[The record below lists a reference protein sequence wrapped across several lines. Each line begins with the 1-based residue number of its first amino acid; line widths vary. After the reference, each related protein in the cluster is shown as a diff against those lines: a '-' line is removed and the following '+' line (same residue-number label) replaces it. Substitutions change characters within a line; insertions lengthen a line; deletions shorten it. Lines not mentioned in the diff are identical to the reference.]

1 MTCEVES
8 TVNSQIL
15 EAILHDKSDGI
26 RKALEMLLNEAF
38 KVDRQGYLNAKP
50 YERSDARVD
59 YANGFKP
66 KTLKSRV
73 GELELLIPQVRGG
86 DYYPACLERGSRSE
100 RALLLACAEMYVQ
113 GVSTR
118 KVKEV
123 MEELCGIAINSSDV
137 SRATAKLDVTL
148 KAWRERPIGVIK
160 YLYIDARYEKVR
172 QSGIV
177 VDCAVLIAQG
187 VTDEGRRVI
196 LGVSVSLSEA
206 EPHWRKF
213 FESLVARGMHGV
225 ELIISD
231 AHSGLKAA
239 RQAVF
244 PSVPWQRCQFH
255 LQQNAQS
262 HVPKQSL
269 KKPVAGK
276 IRAIFDAENRM
287 EADRLL
293 SLAVSHYEKEAPDLS
308 NWMEANIPES
318 LTVFSFPND
327 YHKRLRT
334 SNSLERINREIRRRT
349 RVASIFPNTASCER
363 LVTAILVE
371 ISDEWE
377 VENKFID
384 FQQLKIQ

>member
-1 MTCEVES
+1 MACEVEN
-8 TVNSQIL
+8 TVNSEIL

-38 KVDRQGYLNAKP
+38 KIDRQNYLNAKP
-50 YERSDARVD
+50 YERSEERRD

-66 KTLKSRV
+66 KTLKTRV
-73 GELELLIPQVRGG
+73 GELGLLIPQARGG
-86 DYYPACLERGSRSE
+86 NYYPACLERGSRSE

-118 KVKEV
+118 KVKTV
-123 MEELCGIAINSSDV
+123 MEELCGTEINSSDV
-137 SRATAKLDVTL
+137 SRATQKLDSTL
-148 KAWRERPIGVIK
+148 KAWRERSIGVIK
-160 YLYIDARYEKVR
+160 YLYLDARYEKVR
-172 QSGIV
+172 QSGLV

-187 VTDEGRRVI
+187 VTAEGKRVI

-206 EPHWRKF
+206 EVHWRKF
-213 FESLVARGMHGV
+213 LESLVSRGMHGV

-239 RQAVF
+239 RKAVF
-244 PSVPWQRCQFH
+244 PSVLWQRCQFH

-269 KKPVAGK
+269 KKEVAGK
-276 IRAIFDAENRM
+276 IRAIFDAENRT

-293 SLAVSHYEKEAPDLS
+293 SLAVSRYEKEAPDLS
-308 NWMEANIPES
+308 TWMESNIPES
-318 LTVFSFPND
+318 LTVFSFPSD
-327 YHKRLRT
+327 YRKRIRT
-334 SNSLERINREIRRRT
+334 SNSLERVNREIKRRT
-349 RVASIFPNTASCER
+349 QVASIFPNEASCER

-371 ISDEWE
+371 MSDEWE

-384 FQQLKIQ
+384 FSVAEE